1 MTSGDQC
8 LKAKLLCR
16 LANSILIE
24 YQEEDK
30 CLKAKPCLL
39 CRQGRSARLTWRL
52 SGFPVVTGGQT
63 LDEATSWP
71 GGQTSMS
78 SLLPWTGDVVL
89 IVSNLNV
96 LKTDTFSARWVIQ
109 LVP

>member
-1 MTSGDQC
+1 MTSEDKC
-8 LKAKLLCR
+8 FKAKLYLLCW
-16 LANSILIE
+16 LIDSILIE

-63 LDEATSWP
+63 LDEATSWL
-71 GGQTSMS
+71 GGQTPMS
-78 SLLPWTGDVVL
+78 SLLPWTGDVESSSSL
-89 IVSNLNV
+89 
-96 LKTDTFSARWVIQ
+96 
-109 LVP
+109 

>member
-1 MTSGDQC
+1 M
-8 LKAKLLCR
+8 
-16 LANSILIE
+16 
-24 YQEEDK
+24 
-30 CLKAKPCLL
+30 
-39 CRQGRSARLTWRL
+39 
-52 SGFPVVTGGQT
+52 VTGGQT

-96 LKTDTFSARWVIQ
+96 LKTDTFSARWVIE